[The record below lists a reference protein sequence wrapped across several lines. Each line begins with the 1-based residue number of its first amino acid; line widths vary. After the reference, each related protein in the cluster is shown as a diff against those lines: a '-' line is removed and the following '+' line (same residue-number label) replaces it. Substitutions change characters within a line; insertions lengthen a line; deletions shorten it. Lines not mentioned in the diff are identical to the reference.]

1 MLTMAQAVEVIERA
15 LRPFAGKPGAKTL
28 AALGVVREID
38 RLAVRRAIYTTL
50 RGLGYEVKGAPLVIE
65 GSTTVW
71 SLAKVL
77 VAKSRKVRAKDA
89 VRRIGGGG
97 MEHRPIGS
105 SVFEKGGSA
114 VSGGRRSESA
124 GGLRLSLHPGGNLAT
139 LGNGGGV
146 RSPRPGWNLPDVPVQ
161 KTVVKKVVAKKAV
174 AAKKAVSKAVASTVT
189 VTATPHV
196 EFGEEPTKG
205 TRYPLEVFLNQE
217 AAEAGSEVQGVAV
230 TVPSSVKS
238 CRIEVWADASSHFVV
253 EGLGSDSHVMLSV
266 KTGVSDRLPCVLRML
281 GGAKAEKAKGL
292 PMFVAFFLRYNGR
305 PCGKVMRY
313 LEMVDGRLRW
323 RLKPEPA
330 IRAVAGALLP
340 RSETA
345 AALVVEHGARRADI
359 AVEVLRTEANDGR
372 QFRLH
377 CVTKQGE
384 WTGAWNLPMAT
395 SDLVNAYVE
404 SVMDTE
410 EGGLVA
416 ALDGAGLNLWKA
428 LKNNAPAAAKL
439 IVDALAAG
447 AKTMSVISEEAFIPW
462 ELMVPELTDKDRS
475 LGTRLQLGRWVT
487 GEYIAPPQRIPMQ
500 TGYIVA
506 PTTSSL
512 KSLAGEVKFL
522 KKQLHPGVEVR
533 PANRVGLNKE
543 LGKKARD
550 VVHFIC
556 HGKSE
561 VLQKLIL
568 EGTDELDSSAVLGMR
583 GVRKGFT
590 ARPLVFLNACEVGGQ
605 RLSLDGAGGFAH
617 AFIELNAAAV
627 VAPLW
632 AVEDEAAGLVTTSFY
647 TDVLKGVP
655 LAKALQRIRQRAYS
669 EGATMDSFAAYCL
682 YGDPL
687 AVAVT
692 E

>member
-1 MLTMAQAVEVIERA
+1 MLTMTQAVEVIERA
-15 LRPFAGKPGAKTL
+15 LRRFAERPGAKTL
-28 AALGVVREID
+28 AALGVLRGND
-38 RLAVRRAIYTTL
+38 RHVVRRAIYAAL
-50 RGLGYEVKGAPLVIE
+50 GGLGYEINGALLVIE
-65 GSTTVW
+65 ASSTVR

-77 VAKSRKVRAKDA
+77 VANSKELRAKDA
-89 VRRIGGGG
+89 VDRNEDDEDDYVASSRGEDGIEHRRIVS
-97 MEHRPIGS
+97 PVFDTVWSGS
-105 SVFEKGGSA
+105 G
-114 VSGGRRSESA
+114 GGRR
-124 GGLRLSLHPGGNLAT
+124 LSLRGAAP
-139 LGNGGGV
+139 GNGGGV
-146 RSPRPGWNLPDVPVQ
+146 RSPRPGWNLPDRPVR
-161 KTVVKKVVAKKAV
+161 KAAAKKAAAKKAV
-174 AAKKAVSKAVASTVT
+174 AKKAASKAVAPTVT

-196 EFGEEPTKG
+196 EFGGLVKG
-205 TRYPLEVFLNQE
+205 TRYPLEMYLNQQT
-217 AAEAGSEVQGVAV
+217 AEAGSEVQGVAV

-238 CRIEVWADASSHFVV
+238 CRIEVWPDASSHFVV
-253 EGLGSDSHVMLSV
+253 EGLGADSHVMLSV
-266 KTGVSDRLPCVLRML
+266 KTGVSDRLPCVLRVV

-292 PMFVAFFLRYNGR
+292 PMFVALFLRYKGR

-313 LEMVDGRLRW
+313 LEMVDGRLQW
-323 RLKPEPA
+323 KLKPEGA
-330 IRAVAGALLP
+330 VSAVAEGLPP
-340 RSETA
+340 RSGKA
-345 AALVVEHGARRADI
+345 PALVVEHGARRADI
-359 AVEVLRTEANDGR
+359 AVEVVRTEANDGR

-384 WTGAWNLPMAT
+384 WTGSWNLPMAT
-395 SDLVNAYVE
+395 SDLVKAYMA

-428 LKNNAPAAAKL
+428 LKNNAPTAAKL

-462 ELMVPELTDKDRS
+462 ELMVPELTEQDRS

-487 GEYIAPPQRIPMQ
+487 GEYIAPPQRIPMR

-512 KSLAGEVKFL
+512 MSLAAEVKFL
-522 KKQLHPGVEVR
+522 RKQLHPGVEVK
-533 PANRVGLNKE
+533 PANRVGLDTE

-561 VLQKLIL
+561 VLQKLML
-568 EGTDELDSSAVLGMR
+568 EGTDELDSSALLGMR

-605 RLSLDGAGGFAH
+605 RLSLDGVGGFAN

-632 AVEDEAAGLVTTSFY
+632 AVEDVAAGLVTMSFY